1 MSQMPSADVRSNLDP
16 VPAVPQLSR
25 RTVLIGAAAAA
36 ALGATTAACGAK
48 EPPKLDELI
57 GQLDLARRDSQMAAA
72 AATAAGPFD
81 GPLLGLVADERKMHA
96 NALSVELA
104 RMAGTTTTSST
115 SAAPTSSGS
124 AQPPPS
130 RTEVI
135 TAVRE
140 SADSATKLAAE
151 LSGYRAGLLGSIAA
165 SCAASV
171 AVSLVMKEPA
181 R

>member
-1 MSQMPSADVRSNLDP
+1 MSQMPSL
-16 VPAVPQLSR
+16 PAVPQLSR

-72 AATAAGPFD
+72 AATAAGPFY

-104 RMAGTTTTSST
+104 RMTGTTTTSST
-115 SAAPTSSGS
+115 SAA
-124 AQPPPS
+124 QPPSS
-130 RTEVI
+130 RTDVI

-171 AVSLVMKEPA
+171 TVSLVMKEPA
-181 R
+181 G